1 MEGRGDEDG
10 DPIRGQRGEQ
20 GSEQAWR
27 VESVG
32 CVAAVERGPAL
43 RASVIPGAGRP
54 DDGEAL
60 RGTHQGEPL
69 AIGYLDAPGDVLDD
83 EVTREDAQLLGDEGS
98 HQGSLG
104 RS

>member
-1 MEGRGDEDG
+1 MEGGGDEDG

-20 GSEQAWR
+20 GSEHAWR

-43 RASVIPGAGRP
+43 GALVILGPGRP
-54 DDGEAL
+54 DDSKAL

-69 AIGYLDAPGDVLDD
+69 SIGYLNVSGQVLDD